1 VANRHLLFALLNGI
15 EFNMSK
21 LQIDI
26 VSDVMCPWC
35 IVGYKG
41 LESALEQLAPGIEA
55 TINWLPFELNP
66 QMPIEGQDLN
76 EHLIEKY
83 GITEQQSKQNREML
97 TQRGKEV
104 DFDFNF
110 SQHMRM
116 INSFDLHR
124 LLAWAKDQG
133 KQHELQMA
141 LFSAHFTNNL
151 ALNDHA
157 TLIKLV
163 DLLGLDTAAAKDVLD
178 SDAYAT
184 KVRAEQKLSSENEIH
199 AVPTFI
205 INNKYSISGGQ
216 TADAFK
222 QALKQI
228 AQEG

>member
-1 VANRHLLFALLNGI
+1 MNN
-15 EFNMSK
+15 

-41 LESALEQLAPGIEA
+41 LESALEQLAPDIEA

-66 QMPIEGQDLN
+66 QMPVEGQDIE
-76 EHLIEKY
+76 EHLMQKY
-83 GITEQQSKQNREML
+83 GITAQQSAENRAMI
-97 TQRGKEV
+97 TQRGKDV

-141 LFSAHFTNNL
+141 LFSTHFTANL
-151 ALNDHA
+151 PLNGNEN
-157 TLIKLV
+157 
-163 DLLGLDTAAAKDVLD
+163 LL
-178 SDAYAT
+178 
-184 KVRAEQKLSSENEIH
+184 R
-199 AVPTFI
+199 
-205 INNKYSISGGQ
+205 
-216 TADAFK
+216 
-222 QALKQI
+222 
-228 AQEG
+228 